1 MRSHLLITSAFVA
14 CALVVLANGCNEPAK
29 EGDPCNALIE
39 HDECTEGTCQ
49 IIGSC
54 TVGHCCPADPS
65 TSKNPFCNGTSC
77 PPLPEDGGDDGSAT
91 EAAADSTSEAA
102 TEASAEAGTEAAV
115 EAASETSTPDAPSE
129 SAADTGGG

>member
-1 MRSHLLITSAFVA
+1 MRSQLVLTCAFVA
-14 CALVVLANGCNEPAK
+14 CALVVLSNGCNEPAK
-29 EGDPCNALIE
+29 EGDPCNALIA

-65 TSKNPFCNGTSC
+65 TSKNPYCNGMSC

-91 EAAADSTSEAA
+91 EAGADATTEAA
-102 TEASAEAGTEAAV
+102 PEAAAEAAVEAAV
-115 EAASETSTPDAPSE
+115 EAASETSTSDAPSE
-129 SAADTGGG
+129 SSADAGGG